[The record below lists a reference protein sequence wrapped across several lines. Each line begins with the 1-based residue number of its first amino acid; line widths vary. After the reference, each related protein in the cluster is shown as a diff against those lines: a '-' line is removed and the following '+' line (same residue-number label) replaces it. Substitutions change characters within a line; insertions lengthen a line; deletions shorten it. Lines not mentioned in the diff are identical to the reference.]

1 MAVQSLETLK
11 GYFKAGK
18 FPTQSNYDDL
28 IDTVFSLI
36 QQNTGN
42 FLQVDVPNYT
52 DAKIGDIVQHVG
64 ETETYY
70 DIIHG
75 YVYKCIVAQKSGDD
89 YLQFTKTSN
98 TLGNN
103 LPSDGN
109 YYKTKEL
116 TVESLINYK
125 RYNAQYYGIYAV
137 TATNSGG
144 TNINP
149 NSQQVSEHF
158 IAVNP
163 DTGDTMTVIKLFNG
177 NYYRRTGVSNT
188 SSGTTVDTWQELPHS
203 QSEYDNFRWERID
216 VQPNQG
222 MVKTIAL
229 QSCDGYSY
237 DYFSRNSKYEYSNIA
252 RSPFTPIPITDLVK
266 FAGLLNVM
274 DFNSD
279 PAFTEGSVSSAILVV
294 HNSGWNSNAG
304 GDSTMYVSWL
314 AAGDDWYG
322 DRDTRFEGTQIAS
335 IPFGCSIAFNCVSPS
350 HDGAG
355 IWLPVGTYM
364 PITAA
369 ELQAKEDDYL
379 GN

>member
-1 MAVQSLETLK
+1 MAVQTLETLK
-11 GYFKAGK
+11 SYFKAGK

-52 DAKIGDIVQHVG
+52 DAKVGDIVQHVG
-64 ETETYY
+64 ETTY
-70 DIIHG
+70 DATHG

-89 YLQFTKTSN
+89 YLQFTKTNN
-98 TLGNN
+98 TLGSN
-103 LPSDGN
+103 LPSDGD

-125 RYNAQYYGIYAV
+125 RYNARYYGIYAV
-137 TATNSGG
+137 TASNSGG

-149 NSQQVSEHF
+149 TSQQVSEHF
-158 IAVNP
+158 IAINP

-188 SSGTTVDTWQELPHS
+188 SSGATIDTWQELPHS
-203 QSEYDNFRWERID
+203 QSDYDNFRWERID

-237 DYFSRNSKYEYSNIA
+237 SYFSGNSKYEYSNIA

-274 DFNSD
+274 NSDSD
-279 PAFTEGSVSSAILVV
+279 PAFTEGSVNSAILVV

-304 GDSTMYVSWL
+304 GDSTMYVSWH
-314 AAGDDWYG
+314 AYGDDWYG
-322 DRDTRFEGTQIAS
+322 DQDTRYEGTQIAS

-350 HDGAG
+350 YDGVG
-355 IWLPVGTYM
+355 IWLPVGTYT